1 MPTTY
6 HLEIESPDNNAT
18 IQGPTLR
25 VSGKAWMVGPGE
37 EPKLPVDVTVS
48 FTGAGSTTR
57 IGVTGSWF
65 TSFNIGSP
73 GSKTITA
80 TAGNLTRT
88 HHVTVLDE
96 VKPVLTINTP
106 IDEQTTI
113 EESGPFKVRVEGTA
127 NDQHSII
134 TSVQY
139 RVGAD
144 DYKNV
149 DIDSGEGT
157 NKWDWYKD
165 IDLDLDSNTIEVIA
179 TDEHGNTSLPIS
191 RTVICID
198 TGPPV
203 LTITS
208 PEVSPHK
215 VTWTEGGVSVEVA
228 GTASDPTSDVKS
240 VQWCLGDCADDGAW
254 SGATNVSGT
263 WSAWR
268 FEADIRAPG
277 LHDIHVRASDD
288 AGNPIAHVVQINV
301 AVLFEL
307 EDVGFAPYLEDLM
320 AFTRRRVRQLSD
332 PDPIEIEKSLLTSAF
347 HQPYD
352 QLTNVKYTSVTSKPV
367 SQVRIAIE
375 VLRSYLSNGT
385 QFYCYEYCET
395 AYRLLLAN
403 LGTSYAE
410 IRLVRAADSETRQ
423 ALANRLGIA
432 LSGLD
437 RLFVAPDPDQL
448 TEQKLQSLFGLMDTT
463 QDPLTVA
470 VYPAELLTMQLSQ
483 LHLVWLEQDQTDYYA
498 TNIKIKSPIP
508 TIDPDIVD
516 KSDLKSPVSGNTAYD
531 LLESRQQWITDQR
544 KKIRQWRKSK
554 DTPIEGFDHVV
565 FIFGINLQKYE
576 QYYNDGLDI
585 EPFLARRRLDL
596 DAFFVLLKIRKL
608 AETGIVLD
616 IEWAEFYDIMVQVKK
631 RHQFAAWTHAEIMAN
646 LSLEPGFFIQSDTRP
661 ELIPWRA
668 TWRARRQWENK
679 LEARTKQREALI
691 EAHQSAIDATEE
703 VVLPLLRDALIDTI
717 DRNGYPDIDV
727 ADWLTQRLSISYKY
741 SGDQKLT
748 RLEQGVE
755 TLQDILQA
763 LRTGRLY
770 TLARLPIGTAVP
782 RWELAVVPKK
792 YNEYDFD
799 KEWKWMGSYATWR
812 GAMFAFGYP
821 ENYLLPT
828 LRPRMIGDKEEWTKA
843 FTALVK
849 AVRQAWRLTPNKA
862 EELAIQYLETLKASE
877 DEGGDGILE
886 DLIPDIEL
894 TSQLTKE
901 QLRDRRDDSMEDLKP
916 YVDPELGGLKPNTPP
931 HLKEVYYFVPMFLAQ
946 SLQKKGKYL
955 AALDWFQTVYA
966 YELPPH
972 ERKIYYGLEA
982 EEAIPT
988 VFRRTYGWILEKG
1001 LDVFDI
1007 ANDRAN
1013 AMTRYTLFSIARCYL
1028 AFADAEFTR
1037 ETNESIPLARR
1048 LYITAL
1054 KLLELLRVP
1063 PPVAHWSFDEDE
1075 GAIAS
1080 DITGNGHTATLHGA
1094 QWQAEEWRGGAI
1106 SFNGFSARA
1115 EVPHAPALELG
1126 KDGADFSVTFALN
1139 LQENATGLWRVLMRK
1154 GTAESSTQRTPGIW
1168 LCPPDNRI
1176 YFRVSTKKFWNEG
1189 TTSKASVELNT
1200 WTHVAYVKQG
1210 QSLRLYINGQLDNE
1224 CILKGD
1230 SIGFDAPLFIGGL
1243 PKYVGTN
1250 ALFDDVR
1257 VYDRALSV
1265 DAVIALAG
1273 IDVFPRNPVVDALN
1287 LHAELNLKKLR
1298 SGRNIAG
1305 MERIRMKPAAVEL
1318 MVVDGALVP
1327 PPSTHLRPTAYR
1339 YSALIDRAKQ
1349 LVSIAQQIEA
1359 NFFAALEKRDVEA
1372 YNLLDAHQDVQLTK
1386 ETVELQDLRIQEADN
1401 QIVLMDLHKDRAQTQ
1416 HDTYN
1421 TWINAGPNRY
1431 ERAMLENYK
1440 DMKDERNWL
1449 AKMEAAIAIADAA
1462 VNTASALY
1470 GKDIG
1475 AALAAAALGVAAGLR
1490 AETVMDINAL
1500 ELEAQRNAFNA
1511 NFERRK
1517 DEWRLQS
1524 ALANH
1529 DINIAAQQLFQAE
1542 INKQI
1547 VEQERVI
1554 ANMRAEQAEAIVEFL
1569 NNKFTNVELYEWMSD
1584 ILSEVYSYF
1593 LQQATAMAQLAAGQL
1608 AFERQERPPAFIRSD
1623 YWQAPNDMASQ
1634 NEEEEAPERRGITGS
1649 ARLLQD
1655 IYQLDQYAFETNKR
1669 KLQLV
1674 EHFSLARLVPYEFQR
1689 FRDTGVLP
1697 FVTPMSLF
1705 DQGFPGH
1712 YLRLIKR
1719 VRLSIVGLI
1728 PPTQGVRA
1736 TLRAAGVSRAVTG
1749 KEVYKVIEVRRPP
1762 ESIAFTSPNNATGL
1776 FELQPENEMLL
1787 PFETMGADASWEL
1800 QLPKAANRFNFDS
1813 LADVIFTMEYT
1824 ALDSADYRHQV
1835 IQDMDRTFSAER
1847 AYSIKRDFP
1856 DLWYHLHHPET
1867 LIDEDSGNIHA
1878 NITTMRAHL
1887 PPNLDMLR
1895 IDHVVLYFVGAEQA
1909 SIEINVTELRFN
1921 PHQLG
1926 NVISYGGAT
1935 TIDGVISTR
1944 QRAWVTLIGKTPV
1957 GEWTFVFPN
1966 TQKFREHFT
1975 KQRISDILFVVGYSG
1990 DTPPWPE

>member
-1 MPTTY
+1 MPTPNYRLTIT
-6 HLEIESPDNNAT
+6 EPENNAT
-18 IQGPTLR
+18 IHGPTLT
-25 VSGKAWMVGPGE
+25 VSGGACIYPEGHGPGDP
-37 EPKLPVDVTVS
+37 EPIKNPVDVTVS
-48 FTGAGSTTR
+48 VTGAGSKM
-57 IGVTGSWF
+57 ISQVTVNWSA
-65 TSFNIGSP
+65 SFEIDSAGP
-73 GSKTITA
+73 KRITA
-80 TAGNLTRT
+80 NVGFPPPLGGLEITRD
-88 HHVTVLDE
+88 VTVVLDE
-96 VKPVLTINTP
+96 DPLVWTINIP
-106 IDEQTTI
+106 INGQTI
-113 EESGPFKVRVEGTA
+113 EGSGPFKVRVEGTA
-127 NDQHSII
+127 KDQQSII
-134 TSVQY
+134 TSVEY
-139 RVGAD
+139 RVGAED
-144 DYKNV
+144 SFHNV

-157 NKWDWYKD
+157 NEWKWHKV
-165 IDLDLDSNTIEVIA
+165 ITDLELDSNTIYVRA
-179 TDEHGNTSLPIS
+179 TDEHGKTSLPIS
-191 RTVICID
+191 RTVTCID
-198 TGPPV
+198 TGPPE

-208 PEVSPHK
+208 PEISPHK
-215 VTWTEGGVSVEVA
+215 VTWIDGGVSVEVA
-228 GTASDPTSDVKS
+228 GTASDPTTDVQS
-240 VQWCLGDCADDGAW
+240 VQWRLGDGAW

-263 WSAWR
+263 WFAWR

-277 LHDIHVRASDD
+277 LHDIHVRATDG
-288 AGNPIAHVVQINV
+288 AGNTITHVLQIDV

-320 AFTRRRVRQLSD
+320 AFTQRRVRQVSGSA
-332 PDPIEIEKSLLTSAF
+332 PIEKLLLTSAF

-375 VLRSYLSNGT
+375 VLRSYLSNSA
-385 QFYCYEYCET
+385 QFYEYCET

-432 LSGLD
+432 LSGLN
-437 RLFVAPDPDQL
+437 RLFVDPDQL
-448 TEQKLQSLFGLMDTT
+448 TEQKLQRLFGLMDTT

-470 VYPAELLTMQLSQ
+470 VYQPQLLTMQLSQ
-483 LHLVWLEQDQTDYYA
+483 LHLVWLEQDQTDYA
-498 TNIKIKSPIP
+498 NTESPIP

-544 KKIRQWRKSK
+544 KKIRQWREFK

-616 IEWAEFYDIMVQVKK
+616 IEWAEVYDILVQVQK
-631 RHQFAAWTHAEIMAN
+631 RHQFVAWTHAEIMAN

-717 DRNGYPDIDV
+717 DRNGYPDMDV

-748 RLEQGVE
+748 RREQGVE
-755 TLQDILQA
+755 TLQDILLA

-799 KEWKWMGSYATWR
+799 KEWNWMGSYATWR

-828 LRPRMIGDKEEWTKA
+828 LRDKAEWKNA
-843 FTALVK
+843 FRSLVK
-849 AVRQAWRLTPNKA
+849 AVRQTWRLTPNKA
-862 EELAIQYLETLKASE
+862 EELATKYLKTLNASK
-877 DEGGDGILE
+877 DEGGDNISY
-886 DLIPDIEL
+886 DIEL

-901 QLRDRRDDSMEDLKP
+901 QLRKRRARSQEELEP
-916 YVDPELGGLKPNTPP
+916 YVDSERGGLKPNTPP

-1080 DITGNGHTATLHGA
+1080 DITGNGHTATLQGA
-1094 QWQAEEWRGGAI
+1094 QWQAEGWREGAI
-1106 SFNGFSARA
+1106 GFNGLTARA
-1115 EVPHAPALELG
+1115 EVPHAPALALG

-1139 LQENATGLWRVLMRK
+1139 LREDATGRRRVLMRK
-1154 GTAESSTQRTPGIW
+1154 GTAESLTQRTPGIY
-1168 LCPPDNRI
+1168 LSSRDNCIHFRI
-1176 YFRVSTKKFWNEG
+1176 STNASFNEG
-1189 TTSKASVELNT
+1189 TNSKASVELNT

-1210 QSLRLYINGQLDNE
+1210 RSLRLYINGQLDNE
-1224 CILKGD
+1224 CILDGD
-1230 SIGFDAPLFIGGL
+1230 SIGFDAPLFIGGF
-1243 PKYVGTN
+1243 PKDGGTK

-1305 MERIRMKPAAVEL
+1305 MERIRMKPTAVEL

-1359 NFFAALEKRDVEA
+1359 NFFAALEKRDAEA
-1372 YNLLDAHQDVQLTK
+1372 YNLLNAHQDVQLTK

-1401 QIVLMDLHKDRAQTQ
+1401 QIVLMDLHKDRTQTQ
-1416 HDTYN
+1416 YDTYN

-1431 ERAMLENYK
+1431 ERAMLENYEDLK
-1440 DMKDERNWL
+1440 DNRNWL
-1449 AKMEAAIAIADAA
+1449 AVAETAITIANA
-1462 VNTASALY
+1462 TMSCASAWY
-1470 GKDIG
+1470 SEKPV
-1475 AALAAAALGVAAGLR
+1475 AAFAAAAAGAAAVGR
-1490 AETVMDINAL
+1490 GIAVGKINAL
-1500 ELEAQRNAFNA
+1500 ELKAQRNAFNA

-1554 ANMRAEQAEAIVEFL
+1554 ANMRAKQAEAIVEFL

-1655 IYQLDQYAFETNKR
+1655 IYQLDQYAFETNRR

-1867 LIDEDSGNIHA
+1867 LIDEDSDTIHA
-1878 NITTMRAHL
+1878 NITTLRAHL

-1895 IDHVVLYFVGAEQA
+1895 IDDVVLYFVGAEQA
-1909 SIEINVTELRFN
+1909 SIKIDVTELRFN
-1921 PHQLG
+1921 PHQPG
-1926 NVISYGGAT
+1926 NVISYAGAT

-1944 QRAWVTLIGKTPV
+1944 RGAWVTLIGETPV

-1966 TQKFREHFT
+1966 TQEFRKHFT
-1975 KQRISDILFVVGYSG
+1975 EQRISDILFVVGYSG